1 MNPKVSIVVVVDVI
15 GALSDGTLR
24 NGNLCM
30 IDDGEQSTG
39 QGTPELCTVV
49 QPGQVV
55 TWSAL
60 AVDLQTPVEIKS
72 ITFLD
77 PDAEAGDAEDGDAE
91 AGDAAHAPERTEGA
105 AGTGNAGARSERSG
119 PGPERNGHAP
129 GRHNPELEVWSGVV
143 PHLAPGVAHQY
154 RLEVQMYEGEHST
167 LHIAS
172 PALMCQ

>member
-1 MNPKVSIVVVVDVI
+1 MNPKVNIVVVVDVI
-15 GALSDGTLR
+15 GALSDGTLL

-49 QPGQVV
+49 RPGQVV

-60 AVDLQTPVEIKS
+60 AVDLQTPVEIKG
-72 ITFLD
+72 ITFLG
-77 PDAEAGDAEDGDAE
+77 ADAEDGDGDAE
-91 AGDAAHAPERTEGA
+91 A
-105 AGTGNAGARSERSG
+105 AGAEATDAGAGAGAGADGRNGQSG
-119 PGPERNGHAP
+119 QNGRGGRNGHGP
-129 GRHNPELEVWSGVV
+129 ERHNPELEVWSGVV
-143 PHLAPGVAHQY
+143 PQLAPGVAHQY

-172 PALMCQ
+172 SALMCQ

>member
-1 MNPKVSIVVVVDVI
+1 MNPKVNIVVVVDVI

-30 IDDGEQSTG
+30 VDDGSLQSTG

-60 AVDLQTPVEIKS
+60 AVDLQTPVEIKN
-72 ITFLD
+72 ITFLG
-77 PDAEAGDAEDGDAE
+77 PDGEAGPTAPLTHTPAHQGSAPRGPLPGTPLGE
-91 AGDAAHAPERTEGA
+91 ARDQ
-105 AGTGNAGARSERSG
+105 AGRD
-119 PGPERNGHAP
+119 GHAEE
-129 GRHNPELEVWSGVV
+129 RHNPELEVWSGVV
-143 PHLAPGVAHQY
+143 PYLAPGVAHPY
-154 RLEVQMYEGEHST
+154 RLEVQMYEGEYST

-172 PALMCQ
+172 PALMCP

>member
-1 MNPKVSIVVVVDVI
+1 MNPKVNIVVVVDVI
-15 GALSDGTLR
+15 GALSDGTLL

-49 QPGQVV
+49 RPGQVV

-60 AVDLQTPVEIKS
+60 AVDLQTPVEIKG
-72 ITFLD
+72 ITFLG
-77 PDAEAGDAEDGDAE
+77 ADAEDGDADAE
-91 AGDAAHAPERTEGA
+91 ATD
-105 AGTGNAGARSERSG
+105 AGAGAGAGADGRNGQSG
-119 PGPERNGHAP
+119 QNGRGGRNGHGP
-129 GRHNPELEVWSGVV
+129 ERHNPELEVWSGVV
-143 PHLAPGVAHQY
+143 PQLAPGVAHQY

>member
-1 MNPKVSIVVVVDVI
+1 MNPKVNIVVVVDVI
-15 GALSDGTLR
+15 GALSDGTLL

-49 QPGQVV
+49 RPGQVV

-60 AVDLQTPVEIKS
+60 AVDLQTPVEIKG
-72 ITFLD
+72 ITFLG
-77 PDAEAGDAEDGDAE
+77 ADAEDGDAE
-91 AGDAAHAPERTEGA
+91 ATD
-105 AGTGNAGARSERSG
+105 AGAGAGAGADGRNGQSG
-119 PGPERNGHAP
+119 QNGRGGRNGHGP
-129 GRHNPELEVWSGVV
+129 ERHNPELEVWSGVV
-143 PHLAPGVAHQY
+143 PQLAPGVAHQY

>member
-77 PDAEAGDAEDGDAE
+77 PDAEDGDA
-91 AGDAAHAPERTEGA
+91 DAAPAPERTEDV
-105 AGTGNAGARSERSG
+105 AGTRNTGAGSERNG
-119 PGPERNGHAP
+119 HGPERNGHAP
-129 GRHNPELEVWSGVV
+129 ERHNPELEVWSGVV

-172 PALMCQ
+172 PALMCR

>member
-77 PDAEAGDAEDGDAE
+77 PDAEAGDAE
-91 AGDAAHAPERTEGA
+91 AGDAAHAPERTEGT
-105 AGTGNAGARSERSG
+105 AGTGNAGARSERNG